1 MYGSRYYSE
10 ISENASSWIWW
21 NISYMTAAGLK
32 KNQQQPKIWQ
42 PVYWLTDQK
51 WKHSGDLSVKCFLWS
66 GRSTRLFFFYSAFAF
81 NKICGFFLFVQFFIF
96 IRPWK
101 KGLHPVK
108 VNNFIVISFVFGFLT
123 YVWMRLNARIFLE
136 AGSRRPCWKYW
147 AQERV
152 VLEMFLMK
160 YVSSY
165 FIFFERN
172 SQTIISD

>member
-1 MYGSRYYSE
+1 MMKHILHDCSRAQE
-10 ISENASSWIWW
+10 KP
-21 NISYMTAAGLK
+21 TATKNLTAGLLINWSK
-32 KNQQQPKIWQ
+32 MKALGWPERKVLPMIW
-42 PVYWLTDQK
+42 PFDQ
-51 WKHSGDLSVKCFLWS
+51 VI
-66 GRSTRLFFFYSAFAF
+66 FFYSAFAF

-108 VNNFIVISFVFGFLT
+108 VINFIVISFVFGFLT